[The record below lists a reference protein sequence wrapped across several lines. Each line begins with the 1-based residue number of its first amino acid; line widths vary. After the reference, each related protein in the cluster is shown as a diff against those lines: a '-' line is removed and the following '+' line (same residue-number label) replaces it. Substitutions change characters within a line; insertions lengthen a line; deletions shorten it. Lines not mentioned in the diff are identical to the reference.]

1 MLAVIFSKFKILKFK
16 MVAVIFLKHEFFKK
30 RIENQNL
37 KY

>member
-16 MVAVIFLKHEFFKK
+16 MVAVIFSKHEFFLK

>member
-16 MVAVIFLKHEFFKK
+16 MVAVIFSKHEFLKK
-30 RIENQNL
+30 IKNQIL